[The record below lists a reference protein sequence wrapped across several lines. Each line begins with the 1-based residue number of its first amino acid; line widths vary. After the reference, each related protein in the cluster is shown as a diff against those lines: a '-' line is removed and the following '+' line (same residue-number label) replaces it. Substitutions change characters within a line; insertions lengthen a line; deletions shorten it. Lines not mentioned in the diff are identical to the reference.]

1 MPFINPP
8 DVLPEA
14 MRFIVRL
21 LLQAGGPVPQAEVVR
36 RISPAGLAEVTSG
49 TPLDENPK
57 LGEAGRI
64 VVEATLAAMQGA
76 GLVEVS
82 GSEREVGL
90 TPLVSEH
97 FSKWEK
103 VDAESFA
110 QFLLEQVVA
119 VASDVFE
126 ASDEDEAKAGGAEDL
141 AHTISLLLQMP
152 NPMDP
157 ISGFESGGGKTL
169 QAFQGEQFGLNPKK
183 AGWLVPNPEQYLN
196 VARWVS
202 YLGFGYVDGDRGLLM
217 EPSAVLKEPVQNVL
231 GKTDMPLERLLEA
244 LGSQIPITDRG
255 AVASAVIN
263 RLKNPL
269 AKDQL
274 SPGLAFGLCV
284 LHEQKVIKLGHKADA
299 ASFGF
304 PVRDG
309 SEERYTH
316 VASGGKP

>member
-21 LLQAGGPVPQAEVVR
+21 LLQAEGPVPHAEVVS
-36 RISPAGLAEVTSG
+36 RISPTGLVEVTSG
-49 TPLDENPK
+49 TPLDDKPK
-57 LGEAGRI
+57 WSPAGRI

-126 ASDEDEAKAGGAEDL
+126 ASDGAKTGGAEDL
-141 AHTISLLLQMP
+141 AHSISLLLQMP

-169 QAFQGEQFGLNPKK
+169 QTFQGEQFGLNPKK
-183 AGWLVPNPEQYLN
+183 AGWLIPNNEQYLN
-196 VARWVS
+196 VSRWVS
-202 YLGFGYVDGDRGLLM
+202 YLGFGYVDGSRGLLI

-274 SPGLAFGLCV
+274 SPGLAFGLRV

>member
-21 LLQAGGPVPQAEVVR
+21 LLQAEEPVPQAEVVR
-36 RISPAGLAEVTSG
+36 RISPEGLAEVTSG
-49 TPLDENPK
+49 TPLDDKPK
-57 LGEAGRI
+57 FSLAGRI

-97 FSKWEK
+97 FSKWEE

-126 ASDEDEAKAGGAEDL
+126 GSDEAKTGGAEDL
-141 AHTISLLLQMP
+141 AHSISLLLQMP

-183 AGWLVPNPEQYLN
+183 AGWLVPNNEQYLN

-202 YLGFGYVDGDRGLLM
+202 YLGFGYADGTRGLLI

-231 GKTDMPLERLLEA
+231 GKTDMPLERFLEG

-255 AVASAVIN
+255 AVASAVVN
-263 RLKNPL
+263 RLKNPQ

-274 SPGLAFGLCV
+274 SPGLAFGLRV
-284 LHEQKVIKLGHKADA
+284 LHEQKVIKLGRKADA

-316 VASGGKP
+316 VALGGKP

>member
-21 LLQAGGPVPQAEVVR
+21 LLQAEEPVPQAEVLC

-49 TPLDENPK
+49 TPLDEKPK
-57 LGEAGRI
+57 LGTAGKI
-64 VVEATLAAMQGA
+64 VVEATLTAMRGA

-82 GSEREVGL
+82 GSEREIDL
-90 TPLVSEH
+90 TPLVLEH
-97 FSKWEK
+97 FSKWEE

-110 QFLLEQVVA
+110 RFLLEQVVA
-119 VASDVFE
+119 VASHEFE
-126 ASDEDEAKAGGAEDL
+126 VSDEAKTGGAEDL

-183 AGWLVPNPEQYLN
+183 AGWFVPNSEQYLN

-202 YLGFGYVDGDRGLLM
+202 YLGFGYFDGSRGLLV

-231 GKTDMPLERLLEA
+231 GNTDMPLEQFLEG
-244 LGSQIPITDRG
+244 LGSQIQVTDGG
-255 AVASAVIN
+255 AIASAVTN
-263 RLKNPL
+263 RLKVPRPE
-269 AKDQL
+269 DQL
-274 SPGLAFGLCV
+274 SPGLAFGLSV
-284 LHEQKVIKLGHKADA
+284 LQEQKVIQLISKSDVQ
-299 ASFGF
+299 SFDF
-304 PVRDG
+304 PLRDG
-309 SEERYTH
+309 SEMRYTH
-316 VASGGKP
+316 VALGGKA

>member
-21 LLQAGGPVPQAEVVR
+21 LLQAEEPVPQAEVVR

-49 TPLDENPK
+49 TPLDEKPK
-57 LGEAGRI
+57 LGPAGRVI
-64 VVEATLAAMQGA
+64 VEATLTAMRGA
-76 GLVEVS
+76 GLLVEVS
-82 GSEREVGL
+82 GSDREIGL

-97 FSKWEK
+97 FSKWEE

-126 ASDEDEAKAGGAEDL
+126 GSDEAKTGGAEDL

-183 AGWLVPNPEQYLN
+183 AGWLVPNNEQYLN

-202 YLGFGYVDGDRGLLM
+202 YLGFGYADGSRGLLI

-231 GKTDMPLERLLEA
+231 GKTDMPLEKFLEG
-244 LGSQIPITDRG
+244 LGSQIPVTDRG
-255 AVASAVIN
+255 AIALSVTS
-263 RLKNPL
+263 RLKL
-269 AKDQL
+269 ARPDDQL
-274 SPGLAFGLCV
+274 SPGLAFGLRV
-284 LHEQKVIKLGHKADA
+284 LHEQKVIELIPKSDVQ
-299 ASFGF
+299 SFDF
-304 PVRDG
+304 PLRDG
-309 SEERYTH
+309 SEMRYSH
-316 VASGGKP
+316 VALRGKA

>member
-21 LLQAGGPVPQAEVVR
+21 LLQAEEPVPQAEVVR
-36 RISPAGLAEVTSG
+36 RISPEGLAEVTSG
-49 TPLDENPK
+49 TPLDDKPK
-57 LGEAGRI
+57 FSLAGRI

-82 GSEREVGL
+82 GSDRGIGL

-97 FSKWEK
+97 FSKWEE

-126 ASDEDEAKAGGAEDL
+126 GSDEAKTGGAEDL
-141 AHTISLLLQMP
+141 AHSISLLLRMP

-183 AGWLVPNPEQYLN
+183 AGWFVPNSEQYLN

-202 YLGFGYVDGDRGLLM
+202 YLGFGYSDGRRGLLI

-231 GKTDMPLERLLEA
+231 GKTDMPLEKFLEG

-255 AVASAVIN
+255 AVASAVVN
-263 RLKNPL
+263 RLKNPQ

>member
-21 LLQAGGPVPQAEVVR
+21 LLQAEEPVPQAEVVR

-49 TPLDENPK
+49 TPLDEKPK

-169 QAFQGEQFGLNPKK
+169 QTFQGEQFGLNPKK
-183 AGWLVPNPEQYLN
+183 AGWLIPNNEQYLN
-196 VARWVS
+196 VSRWVS
-202 YLGFGYVDGDRGLLM
+202 YLGFGYVDGSRGLLI

-274 SPGLAFGLCV
+274 SPGLAFGLRV

>member
-21 LLQAGGPVPQAEVVR
+21 LLQAEEPVPHAEVVR

-49 TPLDENPK
+49 TPLDEKPK
-57 LGEAGRI
+57 LGTAGRI
-64 VVEATLAAMQGA
+64 VVEATLTAMRGA

-82 GSEREVGL
+82 GSDREIGL

-97 FSKWEK
+97 FSKWEEA
-103 VDAESFA
+103 DAETFA

-126 ASDEDEAKAGGAEDL
+126 GSDEAKTGGAEDL
-141 AHTISLLLQMP
+141 AHSISLLLQIP

-183 AGWLVPNPEQYLN
+183 AGWLVPNNEQYLN

-202 YLGFGYVDGDRGLLM
+202 YLGFGYVDGSRGLLI

-231 GKTDMPLERLLEA
+231 GKTDMPLERFLEG

-255 AVASAVIN
+255 AVASAVVN
-263 RLKNPL
+263 RLNTPQP
-269 AKDQL
+269 KDQL

-284 LHEQKVIKLGHKADA
+284 LHKQKVIDLTSQADA

-304 PVRDG
+304 PLREG
-309 SEERYTH
+309 SKERYTH
-316 VASGGKP
+316 IALGGKS

>member
-21 LLQAGGPVPQAEVVR
+21 LLQAEEPVPQAEVVR

-49 TPLDENPK
+49 TPLDEKPK

-97 FSKWEK
+97 FAKWEE

-126 ASDEDEAKAGGAEDL
+126 GSDEAKTGGAEDL

-169 QAFQGEQFGLNPKK
+169 QTFQGEQFGLNPKK
-183 AGWLVPNPEQYLN
+183 AGWLVPNNEQYLN

-202 YLGFGYVDGDRGLLM
+202 YLGFGYVDGSRGLLI

-231 GKTDMPLERLLEA
+231 GKTDMPLEKFLEG
-244 LGSQIPITDRG
+244 LGSQIPVTDRG
-255 AVASAVIN
+255 AIASAVTK
-263 RLKNPL
+263 RLTVPRPE
-269 AKDQL
+269 DQL
-274 SPGLAFGLCV
+274 SPGLAFGLRV
-284 LHEQKVIKLGHKADA
+284 LEEQKVIQLIKKSDIQ
-299 ASFGF
+299 SFDF
-304 PVRDG
+304 PLRDG
-309 SEERYTH
+309 SEMRYTH
-316 VASGGKP
+316 VALGERP